1 MYKNYTTQGGFIMDQ
16 NMITVTTDIQISEE
30 RLKEIFEVP
39 KTKQLFDEFMAK
51 EETLEALKDLTE
63 TLEQI
68 IMGWDPDEEQ
78 MPEAKEV
85 VIDKIKTAILTQ
97 SIDLVLDGKSL
108 NQAIQITIKNQIK
121 QSNVFEIISK
131 SLCEMMADDRPLLLP
146 LLVSLLI

>member
-1 MYKNYTTQGGFIMDQ
+1 MDQ